1 MFPTRLRGTGAGF
14 TYNVGRI
21 IAAGGPFLVGSIAAA
36 GVNALDSAM
45 NVLFWVGAVP
55 LIGVLLLPIVTETK
69 GRNLLD

>member
-1 MFPTRLRGTGAGF
+1 